1 MNRKCALLLLLLV
14 PTGAMAQSDPVSRS
28 WNQPVEPFR
37 IVANLYYVG
46 ASDVTA
52 YLLTTRQG
60 HILLDGG
67 FEETAPQIQAN
78 VEKLGF
84 RLRDVR
90 ILLNS
95 HGHLDHAGGLAE
107 LRRVTGGRFLATA
120 REIPLLA
127 RGGRD
132 DPQFGNRFPYTP
144 IYADGIVRD
153 GGRVSL
159 GGTELVAHVTAGH
172 TPGCTSWTT
181 TLADGSNEVDVVF
194 LCSPTVPS
202 EYKLVNNERYPNAI
216 EDYRAQF
223 RFLRSLTPDIHL
235 ASHGNFFDL
244 TGKMN
249 ALRNGAKPNP
259 FIDSE
264 GYRKLIATMEQRF
277 EAAVEKQSASPAR

>member
-1 MNRKCALLLLLLV
+1 MNRQCALLLLLLV
-14 PTGAMAQSDPVSRS
+14 PTIAIAQSDPTSRS

-37 IVANLYYVG
+37 IAANLYYVG

-95 HGHLDHAGGLAE
+95 HGHIDHAGGLAE

-120 REIPLLA
+120 LEIPLLA

-153 GGRVSL
+153 GGRVRL

-181 TLADGSNEVDVVF
+181 TLAEGSKKVDVVF

-202 EYKLVNNERYPNAI
+202 EYKLVNNDRYPTAI

-244 TGKMN
+244 TEKMN
-249 ALRNGAKPNP
+249 ALRNGAKTNP
-259 FIDSE
+259 FIDPE
-264 GYRKLIATMEQRF
+264 GYRKLVATMEQRF
-277 EAAVEKQSASPAR
+277 EAAVEKQSAK

>member
-14 PTGAMAQSDPVSRS
+14 PTIAIAQGDPTSRS

-46 ASDVTA
+46 ASEVTA
-52 YLLTTRQG
+52 YLLTTGQG

-95 HGHLDHAGGLAE
+95 HGHIDHAGGLAE
-107 LRRVTGGRFLATA
+107 LRRVTGGRFIATA
-120 REIPLLA
+120 LEIPLLA

-153 GGRVSL
+153 GGTVRL
-159 GGTELVAHVTAGH
+159 GGTELIAHVTAGH

-181 TLADGSNEVDVVF
+181 TLADGSEKVDVVF

-202 EYKLVNNERYPNAI
+202 DYKLVNNDRYPNAI

-244 TGKMN
+244 TEKMN
-249 ALRNGAKPNP
+249 ALRNGAKTNP
-259 FIDSE
+259 FIDPE
-264 GYRKLIATMEQRF
+264 GYRKLVATMEQRF
-277 EAAVEKQSASPAR
+277 EAAVEKQSAAPAK